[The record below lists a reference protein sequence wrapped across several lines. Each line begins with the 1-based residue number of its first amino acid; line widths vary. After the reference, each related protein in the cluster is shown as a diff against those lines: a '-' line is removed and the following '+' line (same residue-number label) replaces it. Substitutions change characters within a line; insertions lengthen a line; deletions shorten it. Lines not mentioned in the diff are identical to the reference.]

1 MPSSARRIAA
11 NRANARK
18 STGPTSLSG
27 KARAA
32 LNAFKHGLATNRI
45 IVQGEEAAEFE
56 QLRASYLEHYLP
68 VGPEQIALFDD
79 MFSSFWRM
87 RRAQHLEQ
95 ALFGIVMT
103 EQEWWRQSW
112 AAIDRRH
119 TEDEGKGKG
128 DKRPEVD
135 LDQGLNRAAKD
146 FKGES
151 AVFQTLSQYE
161 ARLSRQYLRYRKEL
175 RTLQAAPTETQ
186 KQPAPVG
193 RVGNP
198 RPVGSTG
205 QAPPAPPPVRPQFEG
220 KPPAPA
226 PNPSP
231 NPNTTD
237 NIRVIG
243 FVPPKTGNSVPVV
256 TPKAKNSLPKPRR
269 RRR

>member
-11 NRANARK
+11 NRANAQK
-18 STGPTSLSG
+18 STGPTSLPG

-32 LNAFKHGLATNRI
+32 FNAFKHGLATDRI

-56 QLRASYLEHYLP
+56 QTRASMVEHYQPL
-68 VGPEQIALFDD
+68 GPEQAALFDD
-79 MFSSFWRM
+79 MFSAFWRM
-87 RRAQHLEQ
+87 RRAQRLEQ

-119 TEDEGKGKG
+119 NGDEVASKSKG
-128 DKRPEVD
+128 RPEVD
-135 LDQGLNRAAKD
+135 LDQGLNRAAKA

-175 RTLQAAPTETQ
+175 RALQAQHQSKAHTGTPEETVGQ
-186 KQPAPVG
+186 VRNPQPVG
-193 RVGNP
+193 P
-198 RPVGSTG
+198 PG
-205 QAPPAPPPVRPQFEG
+205 QAPPAP
-220 KPPAPA
+220 
-226 PNPSP
+226 SP
-231 NPNTTD
+231 IQASNHNKTR

-243 FVPPKTGNSVPVV
+243 FVPPKTSNSVPSAAP
-256 TPKAKNSLPKPRR
+256 TAKKGLPKPLRR
-269 RRR
+269 RR

>member
-68 VGPEQIALFDD
+68 VGSEQIALFDD
-79 MFSSFWRM
+79 MFSAFWRM

-103 EQEWWRQSW
+103 EQERWMRSW
-112 AAIDRRH
+112 AEIDLRKNKDQDQ
-119 TEDEGKGKG
+119 DEGNGSQDNCLK
-128 DKRPEVD
+128 VD
-135 LDQGLNRAAKD
+135 LDQGLNRAAKA

-175 RTLQAAPTETQ
+175 RALQAQDQSRATTNTKANADARTETHTPP
-186 KQPAPVG
+186 PAE
-193 RVGNP
+193 R
-198 RPVGSTG
+198 VGSTG
-205 QAPPAPPPVRPQFEG
+205 GQAV
-220 KPPAPA
+220 
-226 PNPSP
+226 SV
-231 NPNTTD
+231 PNTAANSD
-237 NIRVIG
+237 KKDKIRVIG
-243 FVPPKTGNSVPVV
+243 FVPPKTCNTVPNATPNV
-256 TPKAKNSLPKPRR
+256 TQDQPKPGRGRR
-269 RRR
+269 